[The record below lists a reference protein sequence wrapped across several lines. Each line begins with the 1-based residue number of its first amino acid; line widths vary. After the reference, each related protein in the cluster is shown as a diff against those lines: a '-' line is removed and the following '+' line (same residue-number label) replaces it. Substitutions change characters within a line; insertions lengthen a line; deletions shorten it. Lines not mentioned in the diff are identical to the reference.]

1 MRLAPSLILVAAVLA
16 CASPVRVAAAGDL
29 SRDDVEKIGRL
40 IYLAETGG
48 HPRDLTYWSASEDF
62 PSLGIGHFIWYGRTR
77 SRFEESFPPMVA
89 FLEARGVRLPE
100 WTKGPCPWASKA
112 QFDADLDGPRLA
124 GLRSILLSTFAQQ
137 TEFIMQRRA
146 QALPAM
152 LAAVPPAQQDE
163 LKSRFDAVSAD
174 PVGAYATIDYVNF
187 KGEGTSESE
196 RYRGQGW
203 GLLQVLQGMEHRP
216 GEPAHVAFARS
227 CARVL
232 ARRVANAPAGQQQ
245 ERERRFLRNW
255 TERCQGY
262 GLPTLDAVLACKE
275 HGRCPGS

>member
-1 MRLAPSLILVAAVLA
+1 MRLAPSLILVAAFLA
-16 CASPVRVAAAGDL
+16 CASPVRVAAAADL
-29 SRDDVEKIGRL
+29 SREQIEKIGRL

-48 HPRDLTYWSASEDF
+48 HPRDLTYWSANEDF
-62 PSLGIGHFIWYGRTR
+62 PSLGIGHFIWYGRAR

-89 FLEARGVRLPE
+89 FLESRGVRMPD
-100 WTKGPCPWASKA
+100 WTKGPCPWAGKA
-112 QFDADLDGPRLA
+112 QFDADLDGPRLTA
-124 GLRSILLSTFAQQ
+124 LRGIFLDTFAQQ

-152 LAAVPPAQQDE
+152 LAAVPPEEQDE
-163 LKSRFDAVSAD
+163 LKARFNAVSAD

-187 KGEGTSESE
+187 KGEGTDPNE
-196 RYRGQGW
+196 RYAGQGW
-203 GLLQVLQGMEHRP
+203 GLLQVLQGMQRRP
-216 GEPAHVAFARS
+216 GEPANVAFAKS

-245 ERERRFLRNW
+245 QRERRFLSNW

-262 GLPTLDAVLACKE
+262 GLPTLDDVLACKE
-275 HGRCPGS
+275 HGRCSRS